1 MIAGTD
7 THSINQYKAEC
18 RSILQKAKHIEF
30 SNEDEFDLTY
40 KSYDELVEMFRQQNS
55 LPMSAILEAIENTNR
70 MADSVEDYELD
81 TSFKYPVLYDDEDKV
96 FVERIRRM
104 YNEKIEKV
112 IIKPDP
118 RYEERKRLYEMCSCI
133 SRCS

>member
-1 MIAGTD
+1 M
-7 THSINQYKAEC
+7 
-18 RSILQKAKHIEF
+18 QKAKHIEF

-81 TSFKYPVLYDDEDKV
+81 TSFKYPV
-96 FVERIRRM
+96 
-104 YNEKIEKV
+104 
-112 IIKPDP
+112 
-118 RYEERKRLYEMCSCI
+118 
-133 SRCS
+133 